1 MKEIGDANLKSTHPN
16 MQLDWMVACKLK
28 CATSRPTSNSNHL
41 SSTPHL
47 PLRRISSGL
56 SLNAQREW
64 KVTLSCPVTALR
76 SGKEPPSI
84 FGHKSTKSCSKSD
97 TWVGRGLAQDG
108 RLGEPGGDHR
118 PGWLKHLRLCCS
130 SHGCN
135 WRWPLEKTSMKKK
148 RFLSG
153 IARMRRG
160 GGGSTNAWFFWP
172 FFKKCI
178 FGQQKESISSKMPM
192 YRTFNCFLGCLLG
205 CLKTTLFQK
214 VHFWSIKRVFFLKNA
229 NVLNF

>member
-1 MKEIGDANLKSTHPN
+1 M
-16 MQLDWMVACKLK
+16 ACILK
-28 CATSRPTSNSNHL
+28 CATSRPTSTTNHL
-41 SSTPHL
+41 SSTQHL

-108 RLGEPGGDHR
+108 RLGEPGVDHR

-148 RFLSG
+148 TFSFGHCPNYLKPPTTPIRATWS
-153 IARMRRG
+153 
-160 GGGSTNAWFFWP
+160 FFSDV
-172 FFKKCI
+172 KIQDLKVSLELRILYILYNILYICNL
-178 FGQQKESISSKMPM
+178 KNSLK
-192 YRTFNCFLGCLLG
+192 FN
-205 CLKTTLFQK
+205 TLA
-214 VHFWSIKRVFFLKNA
+214 FLKK
-229 NVLNF
+229 

>member
-1 MKEIGDANLKSTHPN
+1 MLRQIDTKDDLEVLNRCYWYSLATCYSRHHPCN
-16 MQLDWMVACKLK
+16 
-28 CATSRPTSNSNHL
+28 TSSLT
-41 SSTPHL
+41 L
-47 PLRRISSGL
+47 PYPQVMAGYLRWL
-56 SLNAQREW
+56 

-148 RFLSG
+148 TFSFGHCPNEEGGRGVYKCLIFL
-153 IARMRRG
+153 A
-160 GGGSTNAWFFWP
+160 
-172 FFKKCI
+172 I
-178 FGQQKESISSKMPM
+178 FQE
-192 YRTFNCFLGCLLG
+192 
-205 CLKTTLFQK
+205 
-214 VHFWSIKRVFFLKNA
+214 VHFWSIKRVYFLKNA

>member
-1 MKEIGDANLKSTHPN
+1 MLRQIDTKDDLEVLNRCYWYSLATCCSRHHPCN
-16 MQLDWMVACKLK
+16 F
-28 CATSRPTSNSNHL
+28 
-41 SSTPHL
+41 SSLTL
-47 PLRRISSGL
+47 PYPQVMAGYLRWL
-56 SLNAQREW
+56 

-178 FGQQKESISSKMPM
+178 FGQ
-192 YRTFNCFLGCLLG
+192 
-205 CLKTTLFQK
+205 
-214 VHFWSIKRVFFLKNA
+214 
-229 NVLNF
+229 